1 MQPYNLELLSWTTID
16 ARSNVASSSLVFLL
30 QEAATDTQRHHFFF
44 AEWMFGEETFQ
55 CAPVS
60 SIDQ

>member
-1 MQPYNLELLSWTTID
+1 MQPYNLELLPWTTID
-16 ARSNVASSSLVFLL
+16 ARSNVASSSLIFLL
-30 QEAATDTQRHHFFF
+30 QEAATDTQRHHF

-60 SIDQ
+60 SIDE